1 LIIKINQK
9 IKNSNGLLLFN
20 DYLIVNSIINEIEF
34 VKIIFASI
42 SQLIMIILVYV
53 IFLMF
58 LF

>member
-1 LIIKINQK
+1 MIIKINQK